1 MSRRNDGIILSQR
14 AYALKI
20 LEDSG
25 MLEANATDT
34 PMEARAVFRQTSK
47 RDEEDSKKMINSTEY
62 RSLIG
67 KVHGETIHESYG
79 CFEEDFEVYSRYR

>member
-1 MSRRNDGIILSQR
+1 MSQRKDGIILSQR
-14 AYALKI
+14 AYALKT
-20 LEDSG
+20 LEESG

-47 RDEEDSKKMINSTEY
+47 RDEENSTKMIKSTEY

-67 KVHGETIHESYG
+67 KV
-79 CFEEDFEVYSRYR
+79 R